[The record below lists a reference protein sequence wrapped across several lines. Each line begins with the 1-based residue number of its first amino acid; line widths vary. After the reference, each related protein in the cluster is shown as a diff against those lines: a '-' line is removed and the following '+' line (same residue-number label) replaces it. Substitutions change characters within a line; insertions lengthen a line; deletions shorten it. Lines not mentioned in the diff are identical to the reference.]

1 MKEKSILS
9 PSFESVDKEMVAIY
23 RGKTPLDRLEIAS
36 GLWRLSRNVLAG
48 SLRFQHPDW
57 DEMKIMA
64 EVARRMEHGTA

>member
-1 MKEKSILS
+1 MKEKKIL
-9 PSFESVDKEMVAIY
+9 PPGFEGVDQEMVAIY

-57 DEMKIMA
+57 NEIKIMA
-64 EVARRMEHGTA
+64 EVARRMAHGTA